1 MVQRQKRHDRRWE
14 LLEQSQ
20 LAQWEDIWDREI
32 EMQMQRQGIA
42 EGAVGIA
49 EAMTRSARETEEE
62 TTWEWEIVNCLHE
75 VSRQLDRESEKN
87 RIWAS
92 RMVKIID
99 EEKVLAEEE
108 RKERV
113 MAKNL
118 RHRERKRAREMEET
132 KESSD

>member
-20 LAQWEDIWDREI
+20 LAQWEDVWDREI
-32 EMQMQRQGIA
+32 EMQMQRQGG
-42 EGAVGIA
+42 GAGGVGIK
-49 EAMTRSARETEEE
+49 EALTSVKVMEEE
-62 TTWEWEIVNCLHE
+62 TTWECEIVNCLQE
-75 VSRQLDRESEKN
+75 VSRQLDAESEKN

-99 EEKVLAEEE
+99 EEKKLAEEE

-118 RHRERKRAREMEET
+118 RHRRRKRAREMG
-132 KESSD
+132 ES